1 MKESS
6 DNFKK
11 EIKNIKSTNQKWKKI
26 IVIEMKNTLQGIFS
40 RLDDKERISNLEDR
54 GIEISQ

>member
-1 MKESS
+1 MEESS